1 MSHKKLISSLLA
13 MTLIASGC
21 TGGNEES
28 NVPSSSSPSASPPS
42 ASATASEESQPLDPL
57 AKYETPI
64 EITTV
69 RATNDTFK
77 FIPGESLENNIIYK
91 LYEED
96 MGIVWKNKW
105 SVSGDNG
112 KYIEKLNL
120 SIASNDLPDVFMV
133 DAGQLKELVDGDKL
147 EDMTPYFEQY
157 ASDQVKAAFG
167 YANGLGLRM
176 GTLDGKLYGLPNTRD
191 AAGNLNLLWVRQ
203 DWLDNLGLKAPATA
217 DDVIAVAEAFAKQDP
232 DGNQK
237 DDTYGLM
244 ATFLMFDGYG
254 LGSLDALA
262 AAYGAYPGKW
272 IEKDGKLAYGSVQ
285 PEMKL
290 ALEVGRNLYAAGV
303 LDKEFAIKGGGETTA
318 DVVAGKFGMYYA
330 PFWTPAWPLNQLKE
344 KDPDAKWTALLAPP
358 GPAGEMKVPAGHFT
372 TNWMV
377 VRKGFEHPE
386 ALVKAI
392 NYWYDLSLPGGSQ
405 LDKYAELRNGTYK
418 DVDTA
423 NYSPVYSE
431 PPNKNSDFAIV
442 INKALETGD
451 TSKLDVAG
459 VQTYD
464 KIKAG
469 GIDGWV
475 EEEIWT
481 KAAPLVPQYK
491 EIVTDAFYGAST
503 ETMGLTKAALDKL
516 TNETFTKIIMGNKPL
531 DEFDAFVSQW
541 NKIGGEQIT
550 AEVNEWAA
558 SK

>member
-1 MSHKKLISSLLA
+1 MRKNKLLFLLLA
-13 MTLIASGC
+13 IAMIAAACSNNGGKTASNPPDSASGA
-21 TGGNEES
+21 
-28 NVPSSSSPSASPPS
+28 ASPTS
-42 ASATASEESQPLDPL
+42 SASEEAPAIDPL

-77 FIPGESLENNIIYK
+77 FLPGESLENNVIYK
-91 LYEED
+91 LYETD
-96 MGIVWKNKW
+96 MGMVWKNKW
-105 SVSGDNG
+105 SVSGDNS
-112 KYIEKLNL
+112 KYVEKLNL
-120 SIASNDLPDVFMV
+120 SIASKDLPDVFMV
-133 DAGQLKELVDGDKL
+133 DAGQLKELVDGDL
-147 EDMTPYFEQY
+147 IEDMTEYFDKY
-157 ASDQVKAAFG
+157 ATDQVKQAFS
-167 YANGLGLRM
+167 YADGLGLRM

-191 AAGNLNLLWVRQ
+191 ASGNLNLLWVRK
-203 DWLDNLGLKAPATA
+203 DWLDNLGLKAPTTA
-217 DDVIAVAEAFAKQDP
+217 EEVVSVAEAFAKQDP
-232 DGNQK
+232 DGNK
-237 DDTYGLM
+237 KNDTYGIM
-244 ATFLMFDGYG
+244 ASFMMFDGYG

-285 PEMKL
+285 PETKL
-290 ALEVGRNLYAAGV
+290 ALEVGRNLYAMGA

-318 DVVAGKFGMYYA
+318 DVVSGKIGMYYA

-344 KDPDAKWTALLAPP
+344 KDPNAEWIALLAPP
-358 GPAGEMKVPAGHFT
+358 GPAGGMKVPAGHFT
-372 TNWMV
+372 MNWMV

-392 NYWYDLSLPGGSQ
+392 NYWYDLSMPGGSRLQ
-405 LDKYAELRNGTYK
+405 QYSDLRNGAYK
-418 DVDTA
+418 DVDTN

-431 PPNKNSDFAIV
+431 PPNKNAAFAIT

-451 TSKLDVAG
+451 VSELDVAG
-459 VQTYD
+459 KQTYD

-469 GIDGWV
+469 GIDGWI
-475 EEEIWT
+475 EEQIWT
-481 KAAPLVPQYK
+481 VSAPLVPQYK

-516 TNETFTKIIMGNKPL
+516 TNETFTKIIMGDKPL
-531 DEFDAFVSQW
+531 DEFDSFVEQW
-541 NKIGGEQIT
+541 HKIGGEQIT